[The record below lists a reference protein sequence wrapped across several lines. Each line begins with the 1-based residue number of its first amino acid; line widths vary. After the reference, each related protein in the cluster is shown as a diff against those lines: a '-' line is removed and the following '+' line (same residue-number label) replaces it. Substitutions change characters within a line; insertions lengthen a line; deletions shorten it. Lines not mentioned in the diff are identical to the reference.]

1 MGIILSGAGIGGLVF
16 SPLIRT
22 LLSALGPRWTLRA
35 LSLLNLVISLPIA
48 VTAAP
53 SRFVGR
59 RPTRVSVA
67 LATKPAFVLSVL
79 AGFLQAGGN
88 GLPLTFLAEY
98 SVALGYSAGFGATL
112 LAVSNGVNSV
122 SRVVTGY
129 VGDRCG
135 RQNTLILNVVLCV
148 VSVLGFWLGSTGEG
162 GSRTLWVLFVVFYG
176 VAGGGYNA
184 LFPTVCLSLS
194 PSISP
199 FSLNHQIITAILTP
213 PDHRR
218 SLWPPSL
225 RQRQRLHLLC
235 PRPRPDFW
243 KSRWRQDIRREQAGE
258 LQERCV
264 VRCGA
269 SWGCCALR
277 DWC

>member
-1 MGIILSGAGIGGLVF
+1 MLCCAWFLCWGFGWGVRGRGG
-16 SPLIRT
+16 
-22 LLSALGPRWTLRA
+22 
-35 LSLLNLVISLPIA
+35 
-48 VTAAP
+48 
-53 SRFVGR
+53 VGR
-59 RPTRVSVA
+59 CGCCLWCFMGLLVGVIM
-67 LATKPAFVLSVL
+67 LC
-79 AGFLQAGGN
+79 FL
-88 GLPLTFLAEY
+88 P
-98 SVALGYSAGFGATL
+98 
-112 LAVSNGVNSV
+112 
-122 SRVVTGY
+122 Y
-129 VGDRCG
+129 V
-135 RQNTLILNVVLCV
+135 
-148 VSVLGFWLGSTGEG
+148 
-162 GSRTLWVLFVVFYG
+162 Y
-176 VAGGGYNA
+176 
-184 LFPTVCLSLS
+184 LS